1 MRARSSSPEI
11 VRNCAISLRHRCTA
25 GILCCLTRDAISKR
39 RDAVAG
45 IGRDGVSD
53 HYRERTTTMAATTLP
68 PADPENLVL
77 ARLREIRDTLG
88 NVRDEQ
94 DEQRARLS
102 AIEHTLAQ
110 E

>member
-1 MRARSSSPEI
+1 
-11 VRNCAISLRHRCTA
+11 
-25 GILCCLTRDAISKR
+25 
-39 RDAVAG
+39 
-45 IGRDGVSD
+45 
-53 HYRERTTTMAATTLP
+53 MAATTLP

-110 E
+110 EFAHTRLEFARLDARLDRIHTRLGRIERRLDHPRESGGPRRPAGSSERWN